1 MILHSE
7 TSQESKTKKIPEI
20 LQHLL
25 SILQSSKDS
34 GKTSL
39 KRHFE
44 FVLPIWKYKT
54 TCDKGSLTKELYK
67 EAIERK
73 IVNET
78 DTNNIELKANKPFS
92 PQVTGY
98 NIK

>member
-7 TSQESKTKKIPEI
+7 TSQESKI
-20 LQHLL
+20 LQHLQ
-25 SILQSSKDS
+25 SILRSSKDS
-34 GKTSL
+34 DKTSL

-73 IVNET
+73 IVNEK
-78 DTNNIELKANKPFS
+78 DTKQIYPKNREECAICNMKVKLLVP
-92 PQVTGY
+92 
-98 NIK
+98 

>member
-7 TSQESKTKKIPEI
+7 TSQESKI
-20 LQHLL
+20 LQHLQ
-25 SILQSSKDS
+25 SILHSSKDS

-73 IVNET
+73 IVNEK
-78 DTNNIELKANKPFS
+78 DTKQIFYTKMCQKH
-92 PQVTGY
+92 
-98 NIK
+98 I